1 MILQFDTHGNEKQ
14 KLCAR
19 YWNDPVVTDIV
30 YGGSKGSAKSYT
42 GCSLIFGSGL
52 IYPETHWFIARKK
65 LNDLRKFTI
74 PSIHEVF
81 GHWKLNDNYYNYNGQ
96 DNYFDL
102 YNKSRVYLLDAKYLP
117 SDPLYQ
123 RFGSM
128 QMTGGWIEEAGEF
141 ESASKQ
147 NLQASIGR
155 WKNDV
160 YGITGTLLQTCNPS
174 HNYLYR
180 EYYKPFKEGAL
191 PDYRKFIQALPSD
204 NKMLPA
210 GYLENLNRILSKSD
224 KERLLYGNW
233 EYDDDPARLMS
244 YEDILH
250 VFDKREMPEERRMFI
265 TADIARFGSD
275 LLVIGVWKGWELFE
289 IHTMEKSRITEAHD
303 LVEVLRVKYNV
314 TRADVVIDEDG
325 IGGGVVDL
333 GRYSGFMFLNKP
345 IAETRLAK
353 MKKVPSDYFKN
364 LGTQCAFRAAEMVTK
379 KELWISADITPKQKD
394 CIIEEMEQ
402 IKSDRMDDEV
412 KLQLVSKKVI
422 KEKIGRSPDYWDMIK
437 MRFYR
442 ELKKPVELDFTR

>member
-289 IHTMEKSRITEAHD
+289 IHTMEKSRITEA
-303 LVEVLRVKYNV
+303 
-314 TRADVVIDEDG
+314 
-325 IGGGVVDL
+325 
-333 GRYSGFMFLNKP
+333 P
-345 IAETRLAK
+345 
-353 MKKVPSDYFKN
+353 
-364 LGTQCAFRAAEMVTK
+364 
-379 KELWISADITPKQKD
+379 
-394 CIIEEMEQ
+394 
-402 IKSDRMDDEV
+402 
-412 KLQLVSKKVI
+412 
-422 KEKIGRSPDYWDMIK
+422 
-437 MRFYR
+437 
-442 ELKKPVELDFTR
+442 